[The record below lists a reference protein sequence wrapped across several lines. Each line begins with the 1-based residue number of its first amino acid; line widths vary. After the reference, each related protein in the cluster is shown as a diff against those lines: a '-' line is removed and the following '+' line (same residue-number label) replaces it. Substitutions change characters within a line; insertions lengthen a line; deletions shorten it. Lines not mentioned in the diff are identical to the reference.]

1 MRVESIYY
9 SAARKTKWKGLGPR
23 TLEMSYKV
31 ISNHTKKKALAP
43 TAAPCGTS
51 FGLPGVVK

>member
-1 MRVESIYY
+1 VESIYY

-43 TAAPCGTS
+43 TAAPCGTC